1 MIIIKTKKCKKC
13 LKIKSLDCFIKDN
26 RLKDGRR
33 NICKECNK
41 NRIKSTIDKSI
52 KLKHKV
58 CNRCK
63 KDKSIEDFWKSSYT
77 KDGYNNTCIECINKT
92 YEITCVV
99 CGKVF
104 NTHHKSTKMC
114 KVCFKFYEKGE
125 NNPNYNPNLT
135 NEYRNSSKIRNIDGY
150 KEWRKAV
157 YKRDNYTC
165 QCCGDNIGGNLNAHH
180 LDGYEWCIEKRIDI
194 DNGITLCEK
203 CHKEFHCLYGR
214 KNNTY
219 SEFQEFLNLKN
230 KHVNTEVSDNFK
242 RLHHRNA

>member
-26 RLKDGRR
+26 RLKDGIR
-33 NICKECNK
+33 NICKE
-41 NRIKSTIDKSI
+41 
-52 KLKHKV
+52 
-58 CNRCK
+58 
-63 KDKSIEDFWKSSYT
+63 
-77 KDGYNNTCIECINKT
+77 
-92 YEITCVV
+92 
-99 CGKVF
+99 
-104 NTHHKSTKMC
+104 
-114 KVCFKFYEKGE
+114 
-125 NNPNYNPNLT
+125 
-135 NEYRNSSKIRNIDGY
+135 
-150 KEWRKAV
+150 WRKEV
-157 YKRDNYTC
+157 YKRYNYTC
-165 QCCGDNIGGNLNAHH
+165 QCCGDNTGGNLNAHH

-230 KHVNTEVSDNFK
+230 KYVNTEVSDNFK